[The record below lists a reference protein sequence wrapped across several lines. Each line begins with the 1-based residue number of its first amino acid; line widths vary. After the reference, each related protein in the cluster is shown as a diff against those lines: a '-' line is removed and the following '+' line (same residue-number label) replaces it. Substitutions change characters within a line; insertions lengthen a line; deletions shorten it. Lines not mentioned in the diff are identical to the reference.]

1 MREEFVPAV
10 VQVRCVCAC
19 QWLGRKSEPLHF
31 ELFLYFQAV
40 RSLKKS
46 SLRRIFLSTNS
57 KLCFYLAFVVRY
69 KQPSCN
75 IPLDTGDKKAMHIY
89 CTRRAAIS
97 ILALLCPAILLASVI
112 IFVSGKI
119 QTKSYIP
126 IKDKR
131 IVIIDPGHGDPDGGA
146 VGVDGVLEKDINLA
160 ISLKLRNF
168 FQTVGYTVVMTREYD
183 SAIYDEGSKT
193 IRRKKVSDLRNR
205 LEIIQKNPQAPFIS
219 IHQNIYKSPKNSGSV
234 VLFSPNNESCSKLA
248 QMIQNT
254 VTEMLQ
260 PQNGRSAAT
269 SPRKLYILSHA
280 KSPAVIVECGF
291 LSNPEECKLL
301 QNDTY
306 QSKMAFAIFNGV
318 LAFDAT
324 Q

>member
-1 MREEFVPAV
+1 
-10 VQVRCVCAC
+10 
-19 QWLGRKSEPLHF
+19 
-31 ELFLYFQAV
+31 
-40 RSLKKS
+40 
-46 SLRRIFLSTNS
+46 
-57 KLCFYLAFVVRY
+57 
-69 KQPSCN
+69 
-75 IPLDTGDKKAMHIY
+75 MHIY
-89 CTRRAAIS
+89 YTRRAVVP

-112 IFVSGKI
+112 IFVSGKVQTI
-119 QTKSYIP
+119 QNISMKGART
-126 IKDKR
+126 
-131 IVIIDPGHGDPDGGA
+131 VIIDPGHGVPDGGA

-168 FQTVGYTVVMTREYD
+168 FQTVGYTVVMTREDD
-183 SAIYDEGSKT
+183 SAIYDDGSKT

-205 LEIIQKNPQAPFIS
+205 LEIIQKNPQVPFIS
-219 IHQNIYKSPKNSGSV
+219 IHQNTYKSPKNNGSV
-234 VLFSPNNESCSKLA
+234 VLFSPNNASSSKLA
-248 QMIQNT
+248 QMIQDNIAQ
-254 VTEMLQ
+254 MLQ
-260 PQNGRSAAT
+260 PQNNRSVTT

-301 QNDTY
+301 QDDTY